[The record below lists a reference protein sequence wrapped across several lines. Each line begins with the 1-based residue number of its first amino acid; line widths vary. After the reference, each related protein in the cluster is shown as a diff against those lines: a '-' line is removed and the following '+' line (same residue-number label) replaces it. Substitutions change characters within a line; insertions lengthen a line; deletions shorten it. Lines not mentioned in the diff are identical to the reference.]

1 MRSGCTEAARKQSV
15 ANSFPAA
22 AKQKGLN
29 VDPCLVVNQH
39 SPTAA
44 DTITGFARA
53 RSAES
58 RSPETLRLLIAPAL
72 ALRLLNP
79 CLAPDT

>member
-29 VDPCLVVNQH
+29 VDPTRWQIHGSTPLC
-39 SPTAA
+39 
-44 DTITGFARA
+44 RK
-53 RSAES
+53 R
-58 RSPETLRLLIAPAL
+58 
-72 ALRLLNP
+72 
-79 CLAPDT
+79 